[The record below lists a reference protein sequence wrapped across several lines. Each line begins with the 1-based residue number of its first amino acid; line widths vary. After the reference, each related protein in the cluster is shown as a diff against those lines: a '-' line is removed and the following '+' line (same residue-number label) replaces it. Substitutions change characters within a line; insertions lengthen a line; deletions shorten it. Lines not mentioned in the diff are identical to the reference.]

1 MKQFELCFTNLED
14 LDLVSKYQIKNM
26 ELCTALELG
35 GLSPDLEMVRMVREK
50 YDRELSVLIRPR
62 PGNFIYSNT
71 EKNYM
76 LSQVKSL
83 LEMEIDGFVVG
94 ALTKDYQVDVDFM
107 KRLRDQSMGVK
118 ICFHRAIDSV
128 EFPFKAL
135 DILMT
140 LQIDRVLSSGK
151 KSKAIDGLQTLVD
164 YAKHVG
170 EKIEI
175 MAGGGI
181 KFNDLEKMISTPEIH
196 KFHGSLSKLS
206 PSKDPM
212 FGEYLM
218 VDENELKLV
227 SDLLKEV
234 NA

>member
-1 MKQFELCFTNLED
+1 MKQFELCFANIED

-35 GLSPDLEMVRMVREK
+35 GLSPDLEMVRLAREK
-50 YDRELSVLIRPR
+50 YDGELSVLIRPR
-62 PGNFIYSNT
+62 PGNFVYSNT

-76 LSQVKSL
+76 LAQVKSL
-83 LEMEIDGFVVG
+83 IEMEIDGIVVG
-94 ALTKDYQVDVDFM
+94 ALTKDYQVDVDFI
-107 KRLRDQSMGVK
+107 KRLIDQSMGVK

-128 EFPFKAL
+128 EFPLIAL
-135 DILMT
+135 DTLVS

-151 KSKAIDGLQTLVD
+151 KTNAIQGLQTLVE
-164 YAKHVG
+164 YSNHVG
-170 EKIEI
+170 DKIEI
-175 MAGGGI
+175 MAGGGL
-181 KFNDLEKMISTPEIH
+181 KFKELEKIISTPEINR
-196 KFHGSLSKLS
+196 FHGSLSKLS

-212 FGEYLM
+212 FGEYLT

-227 SDLLKEV
+227 SELFLKM